1 MRPAR
6 SIASIAV
13 TYRSDVN
20 VRSRHLT
27 LGARRW
33 DPAHGLHRRRRQA
46 ETAGVR
52 RWKEGVGLAGTPGRS
67 LFQSSNLSSSNSPRS
82 GLAPSISRSSFA
94 HSDGR
99 AFDRLGNIS
108 LLQLFL
114 HFFVDWTHN
123 FSLPLCRSA
132 NSASVRIGSDLNF
145 LTACRTAKFSVF
157 PRKVSTDHRSL
168 FSQDRC
174 FLLSFNFGLQA

>member
-1 MRPAR
+1 M
-6 SIASIAV
+6 
-13 TYRSDVN
+13 
-20 VRSRHLT
+20 RSRHLT
-27 LGARRW
+27 LGAGGGI
-33 DPAHGLHRRRRQA
+33 PAHGLHRRRRQA

-67 LFQSSNLSSSNSPRS
+67 LFQSSDLSSSNSPRS

-99 AFDRLGNIS
+99 PSIGSGIFPSSSSFSI
-108 LLQLFL
+108 FL
-114 HFFVDWTHN
+114 SIGRITSVSH
-123 FSLPLCRSA
+123 LCRSA